1 MDTNLTNKTLAHS
14 GFVSI
19 IGRPNAGKSTL
30 LNAILGEHLSIVTH
44 KAQTTRHRIQGI
56 LSGDDYQIVF
66 SDTPGTLKPA
76 HKLHEKMMGFVNESF
91 ADADVFVYMID
102 LDDRWEDDEFVQKL
116 KKMETPVIAVL
127 NKMDISTPAEVN
139 ARMEQVKEI
148 LNPNHILAISVLK
161 KFNVDTLLELI
172 KSLLPEGPYYYD
184 PEQLTDR
191 SERFIAAEMIRE
203 QIMTAYQEEVP
214 YNVEVVIESFKDHPT
229 ILKIEATIYVMRD
242 SQKAIL
248 IGKGGSKLKMIG
260 SRSRHTMEKFWKKQ
274 VFLHT
279 FVKVKENWRNDEG
292 LLKQFG
298 YE

>member
-1 MDTNLTNKTLAHS
+1 
-14 GFVSI
+14 
-19 IGRPNAGKSTL
+19 
-30 LNAILGEHLSIVTH
+30 
-44 KAQTTRHRIQGI
+44 
-56 LSGDDYQIVF
+56 
-66 SDTPGTLKPA
+66 
-76 HKLHEKMMGFVNESF
+76 
-91 ADADVFVYMID
+91 
-102 LDDRWEDDEFVQKL
+102 
-116 KKMETPVIAVL
+116 
-127 NKMDISTPAEVN
+127 
-139 ARMEQVKEI
+139 
-148 LNPNHILAISVLK
+148 
-161 KFNVDTLLELI
+161 
-172 KSLLPEGPYYYD
+172 
-184 PEQLTDR
+184 
-191 SERFIAAEMIRE
+191 
-203 QIMTAYQEEVP
+203 MTAYQEEVP